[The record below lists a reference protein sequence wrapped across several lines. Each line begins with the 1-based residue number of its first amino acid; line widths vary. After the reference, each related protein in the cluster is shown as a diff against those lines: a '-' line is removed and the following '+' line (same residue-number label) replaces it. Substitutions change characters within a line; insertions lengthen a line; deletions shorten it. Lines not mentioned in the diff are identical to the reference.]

1 MNKTIAL
8 RFIDAI
14 NRADVPVICE
24 LMTDNHVFTDSQ
36 GNKHHGKETMRAA
49 WQGYFELFPDYKID
63 PDEIFNIDET
73 VIVLGF
79 ASGTYRA
86 INTVD
91 NRNFWKVPVAIK
103 AIVRDEKI
111 DYWQVFAD
119 NSKVDE
125 IIQRK

>member
-1 MNKTIAL
+1 MNKTIVL

-14 NRADVPVICE
+14 NRADVSGICE
-24 LMTDNHVFTDSQ
+24 MMTDDHVFTDSQ
-36 GNKHHGKETMRAA
+36 GNKIRGKETMRTA
-49 WQGYFELFPDYKID
+49 WQGFFELFPDYKIEF
-63 PDEIFNIDET
+63 DEIFNVEET

-91 NRNFWKVPVAIK
+91 NRKFWKVPVGIK
-103 AIVRDEKI
+103 ATVKEDKI
-111 DYWQVFAD
+111 DYWQVYAD
-119 NSKVDE
+119 NSKVVE